1 MPRSLT
7 VISTEQNTSTYQLF
21 TPQWETETMLT
32 CRQLAC
38 FTSSKYPADLFV
50 QSKNKK
56 NWSNQNGKLKRRVKT
71 PLGNTPLYF
80 ASYFFATL
88 SSEVVGGGRRHVCVW
103 ADRVR
108 AFLWTSRSLSLSLS
122 QTGTAQR
129 KGNAANKPP
138 LQLTARASALANKEP
153 LLVNPFKVKDFE
165 MIFNF
170 LMQFTLHVC
179 ILYKLIFCQLGGT

>member
-7 VISTEQNTSTYQLF
+7 VISTEQNRSTYQLF
-21 TPQWETETMLT
+21 TPQWETMLT

-88 SSEVVGGGRRHVCVW
+88 SSEVVGRGRRHVCVW

-122 QTGTAQR
+122 FRLEPPREKETQQTTAAIDSASKRAREQ
-129 KGNAANKPP
+129 GAASGESFQSKRLWNDF
-138 LQLTARASALANKEP
+138 QLFDVIHAAC
-153 LLVNPFKVKDFE
+153 VYF
-165 MIFNF
+165 I
-170 LMQFTLHVC
+170 
-179 ILYKLIFCQLGGT
+179 